1 MAGFAPQCTFSLIK
15 QQQSHNS
22 LNETGTNLYGTQDSF
37 FHTSALLLGTLG
49 TFYTSEQVCVYVFAR
64 VCHFQS

>member
-37 FHTSALLLGTLG
+37 YHFCIAVRHLG
-49 TFYTSEQVCVYVFAR
+49 YVL
-64 VCHFQS
+64 HL